1 MDPQR
6 FDLLSTASAG
16 RLTRRRR
23 PEELP
28 AVVHAISLDPSTEA
42 AIGSLRVRPETIR
55 GRF

>member
-1 MDPQR
+1 MGPQR

-23 PEELP
+23 PDGLTTVIF
-28 AVVHAISLDPSTEA
+28 AMSLDPSTEA